1 MYTLN
6 TKINNYLATWL
17 ITMFCIVSIMIIVG
31 GLTRLTDSG
40 LSITEWE
47 LFSGF
52 FPPLNKNEWLIY
64 FDLYKKIPEFK
75 LQNYDM
81 TLQEFKIIFWWEWA
95 HRFLG
100 RLIGIGY
107 ILPLIYFSFKIK
119 FSKLINLYFIFLLIC
134 FQGFLGWYMVSS
146 GLVDRIDVSHFR
158 LSAHLLIAFFILSL
172 IYWNY
177 LNLVNVKKIS
187 CKLNIIIPLSFL
199 ILIFIQISFG
209 AFVSGMDAGKIY
221 NSWPLMGYSYFPND
235 NNIENLFQISALS
248 DPSLVQFIHR
258 NLAYAIGIFYL
269 IIFYK
274 IYNTWPLMGNTYFPN
289 DNNIS
294 NLFKLSA
301 FNDPSL
307 VQFLHRNLAYLIT
320 IFYLYI
326 FYNIYINKMYNLYKS
341 VIILGF
347 FIFLQIILG
356 ILTIL
361 YGATLYIAAMH
372 QLSSVF
378 LVSASVYFLFLNRKS
393 N

>member
-6 TKINNYLATWL
+6 TKINNQLITWL

-52 FPPLNKNEWLIY
+52 FPPLSKNEWILY
-64 FDLYKKIPEFK
+64 FDLYKEIPEFK

-81 TLQEFKIIFWWEWA
+81 TLQEFKLIFWWEWA

-107 ILPLIYFSFKIK
+107 LLPLIYFSFKIK
-119 FSKLINLYFIFLLIC
+119 ITKLINLYFIFLLIC

-177 LNLVNVKKIS
+177 LKLIKINKIS
-187 CKLNIIIPLSFL
+187 RKLNIIFPLSFL
-199 ILIFIQISFG
+199 ILIFIQISVG

-221 NSWPLMGYSYFPND
+221 NSWPLMGNSYFPND
-235 NNIENLFQISALS
+235 NSVNNLFKFTALS

-258 NLAYAIGIFYL
+258 NLAYGIGIFYL
-269 IIFYK
+269 VIFYK
-274 IYNTWPLMGNTYFPN
+274 IYG
-289 DNNIS
+289 
-294 NLFKLSA
+294 
-301 FNDPSL
+301 
-307 VQFLHRNLAYLIT
+307 
-320 IFYLYI
+320 
-326 FYNIYINKMYNLYKS
+326 NKMYDLYKS
-341 VIILGF
+341 INYLGF
-347 FIFLQIILG
+347 FIILQIFLG

-361 YGATLYIAAMH
+361 NGAHIYIASLH
-372 QLSSVF
+372 QISSIF
-378 LVSASVYFLFLNRKS
+378 LISSCVYFCHINSKI